1 MDAFTRLS
9 MLARPKLPAD
19 ILLDTDTF
27 NEVDD
32 QFALA
37 YLLRCET
44 QLRIRAITAAPFFNE
59 NSESP
64 ADGMKKS
71 YAEIRRILS
80 LAGREDLFPQVFP
93 GSETYLPDEKTP
105 VPSPAADRICTIGM
119 EYSSERPLY
128 VVAIGAITN
137 VASAL
142 IRKPELK
149 ERIVVVW
156 LGGHALDWPDSREFN
171 MMQDVAAAR
180 VVFGC
185 GVPLVQLPCM
195 GVVSS
200 FAVSEAEL
208 LMWLS
213 GKNELC
219 DYLVEHTREAARKYA
234 DGKPWSRVIWDVTA
248 VAWLL
253 GPRFVSDRL
262 IPAPIPEYD
271 HHYGSCPTRPLMKY
285 CYWIN
290 RDELVCDLFAKLAGS
305 ELPEINKP
313 QLTT

>member
-44 QLRIRAITAAPFFNE
+44 QLRIQAITAAPFFNE

-149 ERIVVVW
+149 ERIVVV
-156 LGGHALDWPDSREFN
+156 
-171 MMQDVAAAR
+171 
-180 VVFGC
+180 
-185 GVPLVQLPCM
+185 
-195 GVVSS
+195 
-200 FAVSEAEL
+200 
-208 LMWLS
+208 
-213 GKNELC
+213 
-219 DYLVEHTREAARKYA
+219 
-234 DGKPWSRVIWDVTA
+234 
-248 VAWLL
+248 
-253 GPRFVSDRL
+253 
-262 IPAPIPEYD
+262 
-271 HHYGSCPTRPLMKY
+271 
-285 CYWIN
+285 
-290 RDELVCDLFAKLAGS
+290 LAGRPRARLAG
-305 ELPEINKP
+305 LPRIQHDAGCRRSP
-313 QLTT
+313 GGIRMRRPVGTAALHGRRLLLRRQ